1 MMNYYVVLG
10 SPLRMG
16 GGGRATVSR
25 AAVLILRGSFHCVLV
40 INFTQ
45 IVKVEGVR
53 GEGGRYCDW

>member
-53 GEGGRYCDW
+53 GGEVL